1 MTGLFF
7 FLAINFADKALMGL
21 AAEPIMRELGLTH
34 TQFGRIAASF
44 FLLFSLS
51 SLLVGLLSDRVKTR
65 WLLLAMALV
74 WSVSQAPLLLAAVP
88 TTLVMSR
95 ILLGASEGPA
105 YPVAIHSLYKWFP
118 DAERTLPTALLTIG
132 AAFGAGLIAPVITAI
147 IVNFGWRAA
156 FLALAVVGLVWSAIW
171 LAIGR
176 EGPLESAGDR
186 APGALVAEA
195 ASLEEK
201 IPLRVLLLSRTCFG
215 CNLSG
220 FAAYVVLALSTIW
233 LPSYLVRVAGYSLMQ
248 VGWIVVLPAFGQ
260 MVMAPLLGWWS
271 QRLMRRGIASRHA
284 RGTLGAAAVVVS
296 GGALLLIA
304 SALPPGAALIAAV
317 TVGFSLASFAFTTGV
332 ALAGEVV
339 PARQRGGVLGINICL
354 TTLAGLITPAVMGQ
368 IIDMAGDALTGYR
381 LGIALA
387 AASPGRG
394 HRVGLS
400 GRPGRRQAALCESGI
415 DPRADRRDPD
425 HFCTEHS

>member
-1 MTGLFF
+1 
-7 FLAINFADKALMGL
+7 
-21 AAEPIMRELGLTH
+21 
-34 TQFGRIAASF
+34 
-44 FLLFSLS
+44 
-51 SLLVGLLSDRVKTR
+51 VKTR
-65 WLLLAMALV
+65 WLLLAMAVV

-132 AAFGAGLIAPVITAI
+132 AAFGAGFIAPVITAI
-147 IVNFGWRAA
+147 ILYFGWRAA

-186 APGALVAEA
+186 APGAQVAEA

-201 IPLRVLLLSRTCFG
+201 IPLRVLLLSRTCLG

-271 QRLMRRGIASRHA
+271 QRLMKRGVASRHA
-284 RGTLGAAAVVVS
+284 RGTLGCGGRRGVGWRTSSDAGIAAWCGADRRRDGRFLARFVCVHDGCRVGGR
-296 GGALLLIA
+296 GGARP
-304 SALPPGAALIAAV
+304 SARGRARHQYLRDHPGG
-317 TVGFSLASFAFTTGV
+317 THY
-332 ALAGEVV
+332 AGCHGPDHRHG
-339 PARQRGGVLGINICL
+339 PATRV
-354 TTLAGLITPAVMGQ
+354 
-368 IIDMAGDALTGYR
+368 TGY
-381 LGIALA
+381 
-387 AASPGRG
+387 SPGHRTGRRVRRG
-394 HRVGLS
+394 RGRRVGVS
-400 GRPGRRQAALCESGI
+400 GRPGRRPAALCVSGV
-415 DPRADRRDPD
+415 DLRADRRDPD